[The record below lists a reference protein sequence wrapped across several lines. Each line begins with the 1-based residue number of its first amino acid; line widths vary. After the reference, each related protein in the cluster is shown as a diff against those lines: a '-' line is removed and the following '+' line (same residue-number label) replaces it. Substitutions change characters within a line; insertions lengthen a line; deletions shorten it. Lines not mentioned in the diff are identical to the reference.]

1 MKVADL
7 CKSGLPDGAAFWKV
21 RRKTGGRPA
30 LVLGADRRPLAV
42 AIDID
47 QDDLAELVGPG
58 HYRLQALAGDGKR
71 LPTEVDVVIEAEAGA
86 AEADEAEAHGHAA
99 PPADWRSLLEAN
111 VQMARSATV
120 TAPWRKRRPTGSRG
134 SPRRG
139 SSRARS
145 ARSPWPIPPPPRRDK
160 DEDGEDDDEAPPP
173 PNNVKVFVDTFLEG
187 IGGPQAL
194 VPMVTMAIGLIK
206 NALASKTPPRPGGAG
221 QGAQGITASLAVAVA
236 GRIVV
241 LALIKGSKASRC
253 QSCAVARRAWLLARE

>member
-111 VQMARSATV
+111 VQMARALGDSH
-120 TAPWRKRRPTGSRG
+120 
-134 SPRRG
+134 
-139 SSRARS
+139 RALAQAQADWIKGIAS
-145 ARSPWPIPPPPRRDK
+145 ARVIPRQVREVAVADPSPPRRDK

-206 NALASKTPPRPGGAG
+206 NALASKTPPA
-221 QGAQGITASLAVAVA
+221 LAAPA
-236 GRIVV
+236 K
-241 LALIKGSKASRC
+241 APKASPPA
-253 QSCAVARRAWLLARE
+253 SPSPSPGESSSSP